1 MKGCKDLV
9 TNFTWR
15 LLMYWTIWTHNIS
28 TSCSIVMVIY
38 MTHVTWSNSWQHD
51 NRFELCWLRKQ
62 FSFLF
67 ISFPHSGVFCVFF
80 SWPVK
85 HECFNISNYFSSV
98 WKKVFMDLFYWNL
111 FLHLPLSEHS
121 GLLLCV
127 CCARSFS
134 PVRRVCCCP
143 ILLQPPTQVVTGFL
157 KAVLMQ
163 DDVPHLKRALSQLL
177 RSYHLDV
184 HVLGL
189 RFATW
194 FYESLENFRRWNL
207 QNRNGQISVTIWGM
221 YLEID

>member
-1 MKGCKDLV
+1 
-9 TNFTWR
+9 
-15 LLMYWTIWTHNIS
+15 
-28 TSCSIVMVIY
+28 
-38 MTHVTWSNSWQHD
+38 MTHVTWSNSRQHD
-51 NRFELCWLRKQ
+51 NRFKLWWFRKQ
-62 FSFLF
+62 LSFLF

-80 SWPVK
+80 SRPVK
-85 HECFNISNYFSSV
+85 HECFNISNYFCSF
-98 WKKVFMDLFYWNL
+98 WRKLFMDLFYWNL

-177 RSYHLDV
+177 RSYHLHV

-189 RFATW
+189 RFAMW
-194 FYESLENFRRWNL
+194 FYEVSGQRLVWTKVRTGGNTHGASNFNE
-207 QNRNGQISVTIWGM
+207 IKKSIWASYWGFWPIE
-221 YLEID
+221 YSTWSTFL